1 MRGVFNLA
9 GKKVLQDKDN
19 YGNQRPWRQKKLE
32 SLRYAEYL
40 SILLYKKAHKV
51 QGCADV
57 LRFRK
62 MLDGNTKLYQTWFCK
77 SRLCPLCNWRR
88 SMKNSGQLKKI
99 LTEAH
104 KQQPTGRFIFLTLT
118 ERNAVDGVDLKLRLR
133 ALTQAFNKLIRYK
146 KVAKNLLG
154 YVRSTEI
161 TTNDNGTYHQH
172 LHVLLFV
179 KSSYF
184 TGNGNNY
191 LSQANWTDLWQKALR
206 SSYKPIVNVEA
217 VRANKSKGKSSLLA
231 SAQETAKY
239 QVKSADYMTNDD
251 KRNQQVI
258 DDLEQ
263 ALAGTRQIGYGGL
276 LKLIKK
282 QLKLDD
288 ADNGDLINTD
298 GKQLLEPTESELIV
312 AKWDSQRKN
321 YLIW

>member
-1 MRGVFNLA
+1 MAN
-9 GKKVLQDKDN
+9 KKILQDKN
-19 YGNQRPWRQKKLE
+19 SYGKSRPWQQKKLE
-32 SLRYAEYL
+32 NLRYAEYL

-62 MLDGNTKLYQTWFCK
+62 LPDGSMKLYQTWFCK

-99 LTEAH
+99 VAEAH

-118 ERNAVDGVDLKLRLR
+118 ERNAVDGADLRLRLR

-146 KVAKNLLG
+146 KVVKNLLG

-161 TTNDNGTYHQH
+161 TTNENGTYHQH

-179 KSSYF
+179 KNVYF
-184 TGNGNNY
+184 KGSENY
-191 LSQANWTDLWQKALR
+191 LSQVDWTDLWQKALR

-217 VRANKSKGKSSLLA
+217 VRANNSKGKSSLLV

-239 QVKSADYMTNDD
+239 QVKSADYMTDD
-251 KRNQQVI
+251 DNRNQKVV

-276 LKLIKK
+276 LKQIKK
-282 QLKLDD
+282 QLRLDD
-288 ADNGDLINTD
+288 ADNGDLVNVD
-298 GKQLLEPTESELIV
+298 GEKIAELTEAELIV
-312 AKWDSQRKN
+312 AKWDQQRKN
-321 YLIW
+321 YLVW

>member
-1 MRGVFNLA
+1 MRGAFILVDIR
-9 GKKVLQDKDN
+9 VLRDEDN
-19 YGNQRPWRQKKLE
+19 YGKQRPWRQKKLE
-32 SLRYAEYL
+32 NLRYAEYL

-62 MLDGNTKLYQTWFCK
+62 LPDGSTKLYQTWFCK

-99 LTEAH
+99 VSEAYR
-104 KQQPTGRFIFLTLT
+104 QQPKGRFIFLTLT

-146 KVAKNLLG
+146 KVVKNLLG

-161 TTNDNGTYHQH
+161 TTNVNGTYHQH

-179 KSSYF
+179 KNAYF
-184 TGNGNNY
+184 KGSENY
-191 LSQANWTDLWQKALR
+191 LSQADWTDLWQKALR

-217 VRANKSKGKSSLLA
+217 VRANKPKGKSSLLA

-239 QVKSADYMTNDD
+239 QVKSADYMTDNDN
-251 KRNQQVI
+251 RNQQVI

-276 LKLIKK
+276 LKQIKQ

-288 ADNGDLINTD
+288 ADNGDLVNVD
-298 GKQLLEPTESELIV
+298 GDKLPEPTEAELIV
-312 AKWDSQRKN
+312 AKWDQRRKN

>member
-1 MRGVFNLA
+1 
-9 GKKVLQDKDN
+9 
-19 YGNQRPWRQKKLE
+19 
-32 SLRYAEYL
+32 
-40 SILLYKKAHKV
+40 
-51 QGCADV
+51 
-57 LRFRK
+57 
-62 MLDGNTKLYQTWFCK
+62 
-77 SRLCPLCNWRR
+77 
-88 SMKNSGQLKKI
+88 MKNSGQLKRI
-99 LTEAH
+99 LAEAH

-146 KVAKNLLG
+146 KVVKNLLG

-161 TTNDNGTYHQH
+161 TTNANGSYHQH

-179 KSSYF
+179 KSAYF
-184 TGNGNNY
+184 KGTGNY
-191 LSQANWTDLWQKALR
+191 LSQVEWTNLWQKALK

-217 VRANKSKGKSSLLA
+217 VRTNKPKGKSSLLA

-239 QVKSADYMTNDD
+239 QVKSADYMTDD
-251 KRNQQVI
+251 DNRNQQVI

-276 LKLIKK
+276 LKQIKQ

-288 ADNGDLINTD
+288 ADNGDLVNVD
-298 GKQLLEPTESELIV
+298 GDKLSEPTEAELIV
-312 AKWDSQRKN
+312 ARWDNQRKN

>member
-1 MRGVFNLA
+1 MACEGAFVLTDR
-9 GKKVLQDKDN
+9 KVLQDKDN
-19 YGNQRPWRQKKLE
+19 FGKPRPWRQRKLE
-32 SLRYAEYL
+32 NLRYAEYL
-40 SILLYKKAHKV
+40 SVLLYKKAHKV

-62 MLDGNTKLYQTWFCK
+62 LPDGNTKLYQTWFCK

-88 SMKNSGQLKKI
+88 TMKNSSQLTKI

-104 KQQPTGRFIFLTLT
+104 RQQPTGRFIFLTLT
-118 ERNAVDGVDLKLRLR
+118 ERNAVNGNNLKQRLK
-133 ALTQAFNKLIRYK
+133 ALTRAFFKLVHYR

-161 TTNDNGTYHQH
+161 TINDNGTYHQH

-179 KSSYF
+179 KISYF
-184 TGNGNNY
+184 KGSENY

-217 VRANKSKGKSSLLA
+217 VRANKSKGKASLLA

-239 QVKSADYMTNDD
+239 QVKSADYMTDD
-251 KRNQQVI
+251 DNRNQQVI

-276 LKLIKK
+276 LKQIKQ

-288 ADNGDLINTD
+288 ADNGDLVNVD
-298 GKQLLEPTESELIV
+298 GDKLPEPTEAELIV
-312 AKWDSQRKN
+312 AKWDQQRK
-321 YLIW
+321 II

>member
-1 MRGVFNLA
+1 MRGAFNL
-9 GKKVLQDKDN
+9 GNKKILQDKN
-19 YGNQRPWRQKKLE
+19 SYGKPRPWRQKKLE
-32 SLRYAEYL
+32 NLRYSEYL

-62 MLDGNTKLYQTWFCK
+62 LSDGSTKLYQTWFCK

-88 SMKNSGQLKKI
+88 SLKNSSQLTKI

-104 KQQPTGRFIFLTLT
+104 RQRSTARFIFLTLT
-118 ERNAVDGVDLKLRLR
+118 EENSVDGVDLKRRLK
-133 ALTQAFNKLIRYK
+133 ALTHAFFKLVHYK

-154 YVRSTEI
+154 FVRSTEI
-161 TTNDNGTYHQH
+161 TTNVNGSYHQH

-179 KSSYF
+179 KSAYF
-184 TGNGNNY
+184 KGSENY
-191 LSQANWTDLWQKALR
+191 LSQADWTDLWQKALR

-239 QVKSADYMTNDD
+239 QVKSADYMTDD
-251 KRNQQVI
+251 EDRNRQVI

-276 LKLIKK
+276 LKVIKK

-288 ADNGDLINTD
+288 ADNGDLVNVD
-298 GKQLLEPTESELIV
+298 GDTLSEPTEAELIV
-312 AKWDSQRKN
+312 AKWDNHQQN
-321 YLIW
+321 YIIW

>member
-1 MRGVFNLA
+1 MKIIIGNSVRG
-9 GKKVLQDKDN
+9 G
-19 YGNQRPWRQKKLE
+19 RKKLE
-32 SLRYAEYL
+32 NLRYAEYL

-62 MLDGNTKLYQTWFCK
+62 LPDGSTKLYQTWFCK

-99 LTEAH
+99 VSEAYR
-104 KQQPTGRFIFLTLT
+104 QQPKGRFIFLTLT
-118 ERNAVDGVDLKLRLR
+118 ERNSVDGVDLKLRLR

-146 KVAKNLLG
+146 KWLKICWDMFVQQKLRRML
-154 YVRSTEI
+154 TEHI
-161 TTNDNGTYHQH
+161 ISIYIF
-172 LHVLLFV
+172 LLFV
-179 KSSYF
+179 KNAYF
-184 TGNGNNY
+184 KGSENY
-191 LSQANWTDLWQKALR
+191 LSQADWTDLWQKALR

-217 VRANKSKGKSSLLA
+217 VRANKPKGKSSLLA

-239 QVKSADYMTNDD
+239 QVKSADYMMTMII
-251 KRNQQVI
+251 NQQVI

-276 LKLIKK
+276 LKQIK
-282 QLKLDD
+282 QQFKLDD
-288 ADNGDLINTD
+288 ADNGDLVNVD
-298 GKQLLEPTESELIV
+298 GDKLPEPTEAELIV
-312 AKWDSQRKN
+312 AKWDQRRKN

>member
-1 MRGVFNLA
+1 MAN
-9 GKKVLQDKDN
+9 KKILQDKN
-19 YGNQRPWRQKKLE
+19 SYGKSRPWQQKKLE
-32 SLRYAEYL
+32 NLRYAEYL

-62 MLDGNTKLYQTWFCK
+62 LPDGSMKLYQTWFCK

-99 LTEAH
+99 VAEAH

-118 ERNAVDGVDLKLRLR
+118 ERNAVDGADLRLRLR

-146 KVAKNLLG
+146 KIVKNLLG

-161 TTNDNGTYHQH
+161 TTNENGTYHQH

-179 KSSYF
+179 KNVYF
-184 TGNGNNY
+184 KGSENY
-191 LSQANWTDLWQKALR
+191 LSQVDWTDLWQKALR

-217 VRANKSKGKSSLLA
+217 VRANNSKGKSSLLV

-239 QVKSADYMTNDD
+239 QVKSADYMTDD
-251 KRNQQVI
+251 DNRNQKVV

-276 LKLIKK
+276 LKQIKK
-282 QLKLDD
+282 QLRLDD
-288 ADNGDLINTD
+288 ADNGDLVNVD
-298 GKQLLEPTESELIV
+298 GEKIAELTEAELIV
-312 AKWDSQRKN
+312 AKWDQQRKN
-321 YLIW
+321 YLVW